1 MGITALQAA
10 LAMKEAL
17 RQLLGTARTMLPVL
31 GVIGGF
37 QVLVLS
43 RMPSEPLLLLLAM
56 LSLLVGISLV
66 LKSMEQVI
74 FPIGNALSHE
84 LSARGSLP
92 LLLFFGFTLGFAAV
106 IAEPSLIAVAQE
118 AERLSEGRMQAA
130 TLRLVVAL
138 SVGLALVVGI
148 LRSVL
153 GHTIHRYLF
162 GAIGLMLLTT
172 WATPAE
178 VTGIAM
184 DAGAVS
190 VNIITVPLLVALGVG
205 LSHALSGRSPL
216 VTGFGLLA
224 LAVMAPRIAVQLYGL
239 WAYGDAAWGLDGRS
253 LPRAGSAVVPL
264 VLSGDPHVALL
275 RDAGTILRSVI
286 PILLVVVGFQ
296 LLVLRRGFANP
307 RRLLYGFLWLLVG
320 LFLFLQGLR
329 YGLFPLGTRMA
340 LDLAALGKI
349 YLYLFVFL
357 IGVAATLVEPAL
369 IAITRK
375 AEVHDPGLLDAGILR
390 WLAACGVGMGLV
402 LGIVRMAQG
411 ISLEWVLLP
420 LLAVLALL
428 AWIGPRDS
436 TALAF
441 DLGGVA
447 TSDVTVPLITAL
459 SIALSSL
466 LGSGD
471 VMLDAF
477 GLIAL
482 ASLGPILL
490 VMLYTMAA
498 ESWRYRHT
506 GRE

>member
-1 MGITALQAA
+1 LLQAV

-37 QVLVLS
+37 QALVLAK
-43 RMPSEPLLLLLAM
+43 MPADPLLLLLAM
-56 LSLLVGISLV
+56 LALLLGISLV
-66 LKSMEQVI
+66 LKTMEQVI

-84 LSARGSLP
+84 LSARGSLTWM
-92 LLLFFGFTLGFAAV
+92 LVFGFTLGFAAV
-106 IAEPSLIAVAQE
+106 IAEPSLIAVAEE
-118 AERLSEGRMQAA
+118 AERLSEGRMQAT
-130 TLRLVVAL
+130 TLRLVVAI

-153 GHTIHRYLF
+153 GHPIHRYLL
-162 GAIGLMLLTT
+162 GAIALLLLAT

-224 LAVMAPRIAVQLYGL
+224 LAVMAPRIAVQIYGL
-239 WAYGDAAWGLDGRS
+239 WAYGDAAWGMDGRS
-253 LPRAGSAVVPL
+253 LPRADSVFLPL
-264 VLSGDPHVALL
+264 AIPDSPHGALL

-286 PILLVVVGFQ
+286 PILLVVAGFQ
-296 LLVLRRGFANP
+296 LLVFRRGFANP
-307 RRLLYGFLWLLVG
+307 RQLLYGFLWLLVG

-329 YGLFPLGTRMA
+329 YGLFPLGTGMA
-340 LDLAALGKI
+340 LDLAAHGKV

-375 AEVHDPGLLDAGILR
+375 AEVHDPTLLNASILR

-411 ISLEWVLLP
+411 VSLEWMLLP
-420 LLAVLALL
+420 LMAVLALL
-428 AWIGPRDS
+428 AWIGPSDS

-459 SIALSSL
+459 SVALSGL

-482 ASLGPILL
+482 ASLCPILL
-490 VMLYTMAA
+490 VMLYTLAA
-498 ESWRYRHT
+498 KSRCRYYT
-506 GRE
+506 GGQ

>member
-1 MGITALQAA
+1 
-10 LAMKEAL
+10 MKEAL
-17 RQLLGTARTMLPVL
+17 RQLLGTVRSMLPVL

-37 QVLVLS
+37 QALVLAKL
-43 RMPSEPLLLLLAM
+43 PADPLLMLLAM
-56 LSLLVGISLV
+56 LALLLGISLV

-92 LLLFFGFTLGFAAV
+92 LLVVFGFTLGFAAV
-106 IAEPSLIAVAQE
+106 IAEPSLIAVAEE

-130 TLRLVVAL
+130 TLRLIVAL

-153 GHTIHRYLF
+153 GHAIHRYLL
-162 GAIGLMLLTT
+162 GTIALMLLAT

-239 WAYGDAAWGLDGRS
+239 WAYGDVAWELAGRS
-253 LPRAGSAVVPL
+253 PPRVDGALVPIAVPD
-264 VLSGDPHVALL
+264 SPHGALL

-307 RRLLYGFLWLLVG
+307 RRLLYGFLWLLIG

-329 YGLFPLGTRMA
+329 HGLFPLGAAMA
-340 LDLAALGKI
+340 LDLAAQGKI

-375 AEVHDPGLLDAGILR
+375 AEVHDPGLLKASILR

-402 LGIVRMAQG
+402 LGILRMAQG
-411 ISLEWVLLP
+411 IALEWVLLP

-428 AWIGPRDS
+428 AWIGPQDS

-482 ASLGPILL
+482 ASLGPILM
-490 VMLYTMAA
+490 VMLYALAA
-498 ESWRYRHT
+498 ESWRRYHA
-506 GRE
+506 GHP

>member
-1 MGITALQAA
+1 
-10 LAMKEAL
+10 MKEAL
-17 RQLLGTARTMLPVL
+17 RQLLGTIRSMLPVL

-37 QVLVLS
+37 QVLVLAKL
-43 RMPSEPLLLLLAM
+43 PADPLLLLSALLA
-56 LSLLVGISLV
+56 LLLGISLV
-66 LKSMEQVI
+66 LKTMEQVI
-74 FPIGNALSHE
+74 FPIGNTLSHE

-92 LLLFFGFTLGFAAV
+92 LLLAFGFTLGLAAV
-106 IAEPSLIAVAQE
+106 IAEPSLIAVAEE
-118 AERLSEGRMQAA
+118 AERLSEGRMQA
-130 TLRLVVAL
+130 TPLRIIVAL
-138 SVGLALVVGI
+138 SVGLALMVGI

-153 GHTIHRYLF
+153 GHAIHRYLL
-162 GAIGLMLLTT
+162 GAIALLLLVT
-172 WATPAE
+172 WATPGE

-239 WAYGDAAWGLDGRS
+239 WAYGDVVWGLDGRS
-253 LPRAGSAVVPL
+253 LPRAENAVAALAIP
-264 VLSGDPHVALL
+264 GTAHGALL
-275 RDAGTILRSVI
+275 RDAATILRSVM

-296 LLVLRRGFANP
+296 VLVLRRGFVNP
-307 RRLLYGFLWLLVG
+307 RRLLSGLLWLLVG

-329 YGLFPLGTRMA
+329 HGLFPLGAALA
-340 LDLAALGKI
+340 LDLAAQGKG

-357 IGVAATLVEPAL
+357 VGVAATLVEPAL

-375 AEVHDPGLLDAGILR
+375 AEVHDPGLLNAGILR

-402 LGIVRMAQG
+402 LGILRMAQG
-411 ISLEWVLLP
+411 IALEWVLLP

-490 VMLYTMAA
+490 VMLYTLAA
-498 ESWRYRHT
+498 ESWRRRHLD
-506 GRE
+506 GQ

>member
-1 MGITALQAA
+1 
-10 LAMKEAL
+10 MKEAL
-17 RQLLGTARTMLPVL
+17 RQLLGTIRSMLPVL
-31 GVIGGF
+31 AVLAGF
-37 QVLVLS
+37 QALVLGKL
-43 RMPSEPLLLLLAM
+43 PADPLLLLLAM
-56 LSLLVGISLV
+56 FALLLGISLV
-66 LKSMEQVI
+66 LKTMEQVI

-84 LSARGSLP
+84 MSARGSLP
-92 LLLFFGFTLGFAAV
+92 LLLTFGFTLGFAAV
-106 IAEPSLIAVAQE
+106 IAEPSLIAVAEE
-118 AERLSEGRMQAA
+118 AERLSEGRMQAT
-130 TLRLVVAL
+130 TLRIIVAI
-138 SVGLALVVGI
+138 SVGLALMVGV

-153 GHTIHRYLF
+153 GHPIHRYLL
-162 GAIGLMLLTT
+162 GAIALLLLAT
-172 WATPAE
+172 WATPGE

-239 WAYGDAAWGLDGRS
+239 WAYGDVVWEVSGQN
-253 LPRAGSAVVPL
+253 LPRADSAVVSLAVPD
-264 VLSGDPHVALL
+264 SAHGALL

-296 LLVLRRGFANP
+296 FLVLRRRFTNP
-307 RRLLYGFLWLLVG
+307 RQLMYGFLWLLVG

-329 YGLFPLGTRMA
+329 HGLFPLGSALA
-340 LDLAALGKI
+340 LDLAAHGKV

-357 IGVAATLVEPAL
+357 VGISATLVEPAL

-375 AEVHDPGLLDAGILR
+375 AEVHDPGLLNAGILR

-490 VMLYTMAA
+490 VMLYTLAA
-498 ESWRYRHT
+498 ESWRRHHK
-506 GRE
+506 GGE